1 MKEERKSAITPHIEN
16 LMKELTPIVEQ
27 SGGGKIGVVV
37 FAFDE
42 GEKEEDGVVC
52 DAILLGNK
60 GVMIRGIAK
69 TMDKNDDIKGVIE
82 ESNRFHRFMKNPLAG
97 LLSMIEKFDK

>member
-27 SGGGKIGVVV
+27 SGGKIGVVV
-37 FAFDE
+37 LAFDE

-52 DAILLGNK
+52 NAILLGNK

-69 TMDKNDDIKGVIE
+69 TMDKNDDVKDVIK
-82 ESNRFHRFMKNPLAG
+82 ESNRFHMFIKNPLAG
-97 LLSMIEKFDK
+97 LLSMIEKLDK

>member
-42 GEKEEDGVVC
+42 GEKEDDVVSNT
-52 DAILLGNK
+52 ILLGNK
-60 GVMIRGIAK
+60 GVMIRGIAI
-69 TMDKNDDIKGVIE
+69 TMDKNDNVKDVIK
-82 ESNRFHRFMKNPLAG
+82 ESNRFHMFMKNPLAG
-97 LLSMIEKFDK
+97 LLGMIEKLDK